1 MGAYTLDTRRL
12 EMLPLRCGAV
22 EDAGTNSRDQPH
34 VLHRADCRDR
44 HPASSSDRLDSAGER
59 RWVDDDRAGFSPR
72 RNGCWDPRGMDEEAG
87 CAWLD
92 GVSFSHCFLNYK

>member
-1 MGAYTLDTRRL
+1 MFYIALIAVIGIV
-12 EMLPLRCGAV
+12 LR
-22 EDAGTNSRDQPH
+22 
-34 VLHRADCRDR
+34 
-44 HPASSSDRLDSAGER
+44 ASSNDRLDSAGER
-59 RWVDDDRAGFSPR
+59 RWVDDDRARFSPR